1 MFVIK
6 AYRWTLK
13 RLHVA
18 LTKATL
24 LKQREQKAALRVAA
38 EATERAKSCAIEA
51 LELELQARG
60 VSKLLG

>member
-18 LTKATL
+18 LTKAYL
-24 LKQREQKAALRVAA
+24 LKQREQKLALRVAA
-38 EATERAKSCAIEA
+38 EATERAKECAAEA
-51 LELELQARG
+51 VELEVQARE
-60 VSKLLG
+60 VNKLLG